1 MTPPPMNHLHTILSR
16 ATGLDAAA
24 LIVKERPALAY
35 QSNRLYDVWADD
47 RHLIAKEYLRPD
59 ELAVAPAC
67 EFNALHRL
75 AELDVAP
82 QPVFYDPA
90 LGPVVVYA
98 YMAGEMWN
106 RKRPSPAQLRQ
117 LAELWLQITA
127 LPVDGLWLSRGHDA
141 SPMELAA
148 RFRAW
153 LQTYRAWSV
162 AHYPPAVPLA
172 DLSLDVLQTRQ
183 PLFASLERLPATL
196 RFCRSD
202 NRFANVIARPDGR
215 LGLVDWE
222 DSGLRDP
229 ACDVADLLTHAN
241 QEDLL
246 DEQDWRPFL
255 DHYLPFHQAADAAFA
270 ERLHGYLTIFP
281 LFWLALL
288 LNAGLRKAQT
298 GALPGWEINEM
309 PANERLRRYL
319 ARALA
324 WPDAA
329 FDSHLASL
337 PARRFFP

>member
-1 MTPPPMNHLHTILSR
+1 MAPQPTNRLHTILSR

-24 LIVKERPALAY
+24 LTVKERPPLAY
-35 QSNRLYDVWADD
+35 QSNRLYDVWAGD
-47 RHLIAKEYLRPD
+47 RRLIAKEYLRPD

-67 EFNALHRL
+67 EFNALQRL
-75 AELDVAP
+75 AGLDVAP

-106 RKRPSPAQLRQ
+106 RKRPSPDQLQQ
-117 LAELWLQITA
+117 LADLWLQLHA
-127 LPVDGLWLSRGHDA
+127 LPVNGLWLSRGHYA
-141 SPMELAA
+141 SPLELAGK
-148 RFRAW
+148 FQLW
-153 LQTYRAWSV
+153 LQTYREWGA
-162 AHYPPAVPLA
+162 AHFPPAVPLA
-172 DLSLDVLQTRQ
+172 DLSLDILQTRQ
-183 PLFASLERLPATL
+183 PLFESLERLPVTL

-202 NRFANVIARPDGR
+202 NRFANVIQRPDGR

-229 ACDVADLLTHAN
+229 ACEVADLLTHAN

-246 DEQDWRPFL
+246 DEEGWRPFM
-255 DHYLPFHQAADAAFA
+255 DRYLPVHQAADAAFA
-270 ERLHGYLTIFP
+270 ERLHSYQAIFP
-281 LFWLALL
+281 IFWLALL
-288 LNAGLRKAQT
+288 LNAGVGRAQT
-298 GALPGWEINEM
+298 GALSGWQINEI

-337 PARRFFP
+337 SSSRFFP